1 MLSIS
6 VRDDPLSRITL
17 DDILVPP
24 RFALRLVSTVLV
36 SEALL
41 VVFSMVVGDF
51 FQVFPFAAPYEVHA
65 DQSSAVLALC
75 FALPLSGN
83 YTQASNILASTHPPT
98 YMLIHPSINQP
109 IN

>member
-1 MLSIS
+1 M
-6 VRDDPLSRITL
+6 SRITL

-24 RFALRLVSTVLV
+24 RVSLCLVTIVLA

-51 FQVFPFAAPYEVHA
+51 FQVFPFAAPYEFHA
-65 DQSSAVLALC
+65 DQSSAVLALT

-83 YTQASNILASTHPPT
+83 CTQTNIALAATR
-98 YMLIHPSINQP
+98 
-109 IN
+109 

>member
-6 VRDDPLSRITL
+6 VKDDPLSRITL

-24 RFALRLVSTVLV
+24 RVALRLVSIVLA

-51 FQVFPFAAPYEVHA
+51 FQVFPFAAPYEFHA
-65 DQSSAVLALC
+65 DQSSAVLAMS

-83 YTQASNILASTHPPT
+83 NTQASSALATT
-98 YMLIHPSINQP
+98 R
-109 IN
+109 